1 MDSLDQIPE
10 LKGSFQKKFY
20 HPDIIF
26 WIVMGCGEARFG
38 RAKKH
43 LKLKILVSK
52 FFPGIWRRPAHKGS
66 LRVRK
71 VKFF

>member
-38 RAKKH
+38 RKGQKTPKIENFG
-43 LKLKILVSK
+43 LKV
-52 FFPGIWRRPAHKGS
+52 FPWDLEATRT
-66 LRVRK
+66 
-71 VKFF
+71 